1 MTQSNESATPAPTTP
16 SPTISRPVC
25 PADVH
30 PLSPQARV
38 ALFGAFDFEA
48 APLPGDKEHV
58 KVLGDWRKR
67 NIRGAHLPAF
77 GGRAARVVGVH
88 VKIAERL
95 EALFRAWAE
104 DDLLGDILKWNGA
117 YNPRFIRGSVTR
129 LSNHAWG
136 TAFDLNAAQNPLGSD
151 GAVWGQPGCVW
162 RLVPRAL
169 EQGFYPGGFFARR
182 QDWMHFEAFR

>member
-1 MTQSNESATPAPTTP
+1 MKPSNESAQPPKPTP

-30 PLSPQARV
+30 PLSPQAR
-38 ALFGAFDFEA
+38 ARCFGAFDFEA

-88 VKIAERL
+88 VKIAGRL

-104 DDLLGDILKWNGA
+104 DDLLGDIVRWNGA

-129 LSNHAWG
+129 LSNHSFG
-136 TAFDLNAAQNPLGSD
+136 SAFDLNAAQNPLRD
-151 GAVWGQPGCVW
+151 PGASWGEVGCVW
-162 RLVPRAL
+162 RLVPRAF
-169 EQGFYPGGFFARR
+169 EQGFYWGGWFKGRP
-182 QDWMHFEAFR
+182 DGMHFEAFR